1 VNDTIDCPLSV
12 VAETPVGAPGVAVL
26 HEAVDEALI
35 VFVTVLAPE
44 YERDIDDVALL
55 QMLDVTSD

>member
-1 VNDTIDCPLSV
+1 
-12 VAETPVGAPGVAVL
+12 VGAPGVAVL